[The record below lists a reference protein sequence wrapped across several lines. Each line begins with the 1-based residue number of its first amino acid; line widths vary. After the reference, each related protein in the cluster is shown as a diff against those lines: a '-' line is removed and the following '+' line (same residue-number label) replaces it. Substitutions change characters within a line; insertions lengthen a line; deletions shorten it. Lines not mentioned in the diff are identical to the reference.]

1 MANMSYCRFY
11 NTYHDLV
18 DCKNALY
25 NGDIESLEEKKYAKK
40 LIELCK
46 EIAEDYSPEDIAK
59 EFDDEMKEG
68 AEKYFK
74 GSMQYCLSSSSSLK
88 LLGTSKS

>member
-25 NGDIESLEEKKYAKK
+25 NGDITSDEEKRYAQK
-40 LIELCK
+40 LLKVCQ
-46 EIAEDYSPEDIAK
+46 EIADSYCSADI
-59 EFDDEMKEG
+59 DEMLED
-68 AEKYFK
+68 EEEE
-74 GSMQYCLSSSSSLK
+74 CE
-88 LLGTSKS
+88 

>member
-18 DCKNALY
+18 ECKNALY
-25 NGDIESLEEKKYAKK
+25 NGDISSFEEKRYAKK

-46 EIAEDYSPEDIAK
+46 EITEIYEDENIDEVLDEICDNDED
-59 EFDDEMKEG
+59 
-68 AEKYFK
+68 
-74 GSMQYCLSSSSSLK
+74 
-88 LLGTSKS
+88 

>member
-1 MANMSYCRFY
+1 MSNMSYCRFY

-25 NGDIESLEEKKYAKK
+25 NEDISSDEEKRYAKK

-46 EIAEDYSPEDIAK
+46 EIAENYEPEFIDEITN
-59 EFDDEMKEG
+59 DDEE
-68 AEKYFK
+68 
-74 GSMQYCLSSSSSLK
+74 
-88 LLGTSKS
+88 